1 MNCVHKVL
9 NAGKYT
15 YTPLLKYIIDIQA
28 MIKAH
33 TLVTWSKNSST
44 KNLVL
49 SSRQF
54 SEQETREGKAF
65 DGLEIYVHRSDIMS
79 TNVDST
85 SEEDE
90 SNEFILRGSETFLD
104 LDAEGEMEFK
114 KEHHQFLRRHFWMDA
129 VIKILSNPI
138 AIIIIIL
145 LLLSYCLFDVITST
159 SSPRILSLFRPPGSN

>member
-1 MNCVHKVL
+1 M
-9 NAGKYT
+9 G
-15 YTPLLKYIIDIQA
+15 DIQA

-54 SEQETREGKAF
+54 SEEETTKGKAF
-65 DGLEIYVHRSDIMS
+65 DGLEIYVHRSAIIS

-85 SEEDE
+85 SEEEIEEDE
-90 SNEFILRGSETFLD
+90 SNEFILKGSETFLG
-104 LDAEGEMEFK
+104 LDAEGETEIK
-114 KEHHQFLRRHFWMDA
+114 KEHHQFLRRHFWVDA
-129 VIKILSNPI
+129 IIEILSNPI
-138 AIIIIIL
+138 AIIIFIL

-159 SSPRILSLFRPPGSN
+159 SGPRILSLFGPSGSN